1 MRKSIKAA
9 TLAGLL
15 LFGSLTTACTG
26 PFNLTSNLHK
36 WNVSIENQWGE
47 EGMFLVLA
55 IFPVYGICMLGD
67 AIIFNSI
74 EFWGGEN
81 PITPSAM
88 NTPTSGEMDQVAAVL
103 GLQYEVV
110 ALPAVR

>member
-15 LFGSLTTACTG
+15 LFGSMTTSCTG
-26 PFNLTSNLHK
+26 PFNLTRNVHH
-36 WNVSIENQWGE
+36 WNTSIENKWGE
-47 EGMFLVLA
+47 EGMFLVFVIL
-55 IFPVYGICMLGD
+55 PVYGICMLGD

-81 PITPSAM
+81 PITPTAM
-88 NTPTSGEMDQVAAVL
+88 APSGEMDQVAAVL
-103 GLQYEVV
+103 GLPYEVAAV
-110 ALPAVR
+110 PAVR